1 MLLGKEQELLERDQT
16 VQVLREEV
24 SLVCLS
30 WSPKAHVIVSASR
43 RLHMAEQIQIHNAS
57 T

>member
-24 SLVCLS
+24 SLILVS
-30 WSPKAHVIVSASR
+30 QSPCHR
-43 RLHMAEQIQIHNAS
+43 QCF
-57 T
+57 